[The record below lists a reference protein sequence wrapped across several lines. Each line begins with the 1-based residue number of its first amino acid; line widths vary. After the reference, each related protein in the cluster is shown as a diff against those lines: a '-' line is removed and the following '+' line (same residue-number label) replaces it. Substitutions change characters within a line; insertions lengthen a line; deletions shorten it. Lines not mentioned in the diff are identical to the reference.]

1 MAYYEATFIVRQ
13 DVAPS
18 DVDALRE
25 ELTKVL
31 EGEGGKVIKHE
42 SWGLRTLAY
51 KMKKN
56 KKGHYVLLYIDA
68 PAAAIAELQRKMR
81 LNEDILRQLVIKVD
95 AISKDPSPMAQ
106 QQQEAA

>member
-13 DVAPS
+13 DVVAT

-31 EGEGGKVIKHE
+31 EDEGGKVIKHE
-42 SWGLRTLAY
+42 SWGLKTLAY

-56 KKGHYVLLYIDA
+56 KKGHYVLLYVDA
-68 PAAAIAELQRKMR
+68 PAAAIFEFQRKLR
-81 LNEDILRQLVIKVD
+81 LNEDVLRQLVVKVE
-95 AISKDPSPMAQ
+95 AISKDPSPMLK